1 MSPPPSPMK
10 LHLAATKLALEI
22 NKSSTAKYSTASNDI
37 IRDALF
43 VLSHDAICVHR
54 AIGNLVQAGWSSPA
68 AALARTLFD
77 IWISAG
83 AIVHSNKPALA
94 AFKYF
99 YSGHN
104 SHSRDVV
111 YPAAARAAT
120 RKQIRERIKTL
131 PPGDRA
137 DAEEAM
143 KDKERPYWFNPE
155 WKSPIDI
162 VALFDAKELELQW
175 SYRLL
180 SAAAHGSFF
189 GMRAF
194 RDRDVEQN
202 VNPRL
207 PPGKTA
213 YSVALISAR
222 FLVELTALRD
232 HQEQLGMTKDC
243 ERFRHLLYAAAL
255 AS

>member
-1 MSPPPSPMK
+1 MPTAPSPMK
-10 LHLAATKLALEI
+10 LHPAATNLAL
-22 NKSSTAKYSTASNDI
+22 KVQRSSARKYRNASNDI
-37 IRDALF
+37 ARDALF

-54 AIGNLVQAGWSSPA
+54 AIGELVEAGWSSPA

-77 IWISAG
+77 VWISVG
-83 AIVHSNKPALA
+83 AIVHNKKPTLA

-104 SHSRDVV
+104 SLSRDIV
-111 YPAAARAAT
+111 YPAAARAVT
-120 RKQIRERIKTL
+120 RKQVRERIKTL

-137 DAEEAM
+137 DAIEAM

-155 WKSPIDI
+155 WKSPSDV
-162 VALFDAKELELQW
+162 VALLGTEELELQW
-175 SYRLL
+175 SYRQL

-189 GMRAF
+189 GMRLF
-194 RDRDVEQN
+194 SDRQN
-202 VNPRL
+202 EISVNPGL

-213 YSVALISAR
+213 HRVALISAR

-232 HQEQLGMTKDC
+232 QHEKLEMAQDC
-243 ERFRHLLYAAAL
+243 ENLCELLNDAL
-255 AS
+255 AHL